1 MPNLSFYERQHLEKL
16 IQQEAS
22 LKYIFDEYV
31 RNVSIL
37 MSGWQDSGNDNVWIR
52 NAHIEKGVEKE
63 LQTLQAKFTDNI
75 KNYSI
80 DAWNRSNR
88 KTDDLIEAYIKDI
101 PLNNVTKKGLFARNE
116 EALKTFLKAN
126 TDGETMSDRVWKV
139 MKGGKE
145 SIEHYLSSGIST
157 GRSAALISQDMRQ
170 LLKDPDKL
178 FRRIRNEEG
187 KLVMSAP
194 MKDYHP
200 GTGVYRSSFMNA
212 KRLAATETN
221 MAYRTADHERW
232 KKLDFILGIE
242 VRRSNSNK
250 GPCPVCDALV
260 GRYPKDYK
268 FSGWHPWCICYGTP
282 ILMDEDAFIDSLVN
296 GTVPSGDFVQDIPV
310 GAREYMEE
318 QLQKGKVTTNSYLF
332 KDNKSFF
339 DGSRGN
345 IVNISKRAGVIQ
357 NSIFVIDD
365 IPVKGGGNIK
375 IYNGVD
381 KRASDYKS
389 VLASCE
395 YFAKMGK
402 SIEITPKLH
411 PKDVRYPEIY
421 SELIGTKYEGKSP
434 DFKVDGLFYEHE
446 GFTSR
451 NAKNALRNMLKNG
464 HNQSD
469 KIIIEDCGHKLWYYK
484 KRIHDYIRDNKDAVI
499 NEVWLLKER
508 KLIQVYKKAEAR

>member
-37 MSGWQDSGNDNVWIR
+37 MSGWQDSGNENVWIR

-63 LQTLQAKFTDNI
+63 LQALHSKLTDNI

-116 EALKTFLKAN
+116 EALEAFLKAKI
-126 TDGETMSDRVWKV
+126 DGETMSDRVWKV
-139 MKGGKE
+139 AGTGKE
-145 SIEHYLSSGIST
+145 NIEHYLSSGIST
-157 GRSAALISQDMRQ
+157 GRPATLISQDMRQ

-178 FRRIRNEEG
+178 FHRIRNADG
-187 KLVMSAP
+187 KLVPSAP
-194 MKDYHP
+194 MKAYHP

-232 KKLDFILGIE
+232 KKLDFVLGIE

-268 FSGWHPWCICYGTP
+268 YRGFHPFCICVATP
-282 ILMDEDAFIDSLVN
+282 ILMDEDKFISYLVEGN
-296 GTVPSGDFVQDIPV
+296 LPNDEFIKDIPND
-310 GAREYMEE
+310 ARKYLEE
-318 QLQKGKVTTNSYLF
+318 QLQKGKVSSNSYLF
-332 KDNKSFF
+332 KNNSKFF
-339 DGSRGN
+339 N
-345 IVNISKRAGVIQ
+345 
-357 NSIFVIDD
+357 
-365 IPVKGGGNIK
+365 
-375 IYNGVD
+375 
-381 KRASDYKS
+381 
-389 VLASCE
+389 E
-395 YFAKMGK
+395 K
-402 SIEITPKLH
+402 SIEKNKGEKQKLNIPKSEL
-411 PKDVRYPEIY
+411 KSQY
-421 SELIGTKYEGKSP
+421 SEVL
-434 DFKVDGLFYEHE
+434 
-446 GFTSR
+446 
-451 NAKNALRNMLKNG
+451 KNALISIIGIQNFSHPAFKGEDMKFTRNSFTENLSYSEAFFDKAEILKNPV
-464 HNQSD
+464 N
-469 KIIIEDCGHKLWYYK
+469 Y
-484 KRIHDYIRDNKDAVI
+484 
-499 NEVWLLKER
+499 LKEAEYSHFETNIKPQKTLVAGYFVFKGIYKGKKVEYFVEKR
-508 KLIQVYKKAEAR
+508 KTGELIFHFIKFIK